1 MKGFQKIL
9 HRIQKRSN
17 LSKHRLL
24 SYKTRRNAFFASL
37 LLILA
42 AIFFGIQIIDTQFVN
57 TIAKNSARTIPF
69 AIPTPA
75 DFPTTSL
82 VLGASTSSALNA
94 EAAIIMD
101 NDSKV
106 ILFAKNPSVRFS
118 MASTTKIMTAFVGL
132 SHFQMQDVLTL
143 QDDRVEGSTV
153 GFKKGEQV
161 TFEDLLYAM
170 LLPSGNDAAVAI
182 AQNYPGGQN
191 AFIEAMNKKA
201 KELSL
206 FQTHYA
212 DPSGLDDE
220 GDYTTVVDLA
230 RLGSVALQNETLSK
244 IVSTKEKAIQTV
256 SGNVYTLVSLN
267 KLLGSN
273 GVTGIKT
280 GFTDEAGGV
289 LLTSKKEGDKTFIL
303 VVMKSQDR
311 FLDTQYLLSLISGK
325 VMFAPMD
332 R

>member
-17 LSKHRLL
+17 FFEHRLL

-37 LLILA
+37 LLILG

-57 TIAKNSARTIPF
+57 TIAKNSAPAILF

-75 DFPTTSL
+75 DFPTTFS
-82 VLGASTSSALNA
+82 VLGTSMSSALNA
-94 EAAIIMD
+94 EAAIVMD

-106 ILFAKNPSVRFS
+106 FLFAKNPSVQFS
-118 MASTTKIMTAFVGL
+118 MASTTKIMTALVGL
-132 SHFQMQDVLTL
+132 SHFRMQDILTV
-143 QDDRVEGSTV
+143 QDDTIEGSTI

-170 LLPSGNDAAVAI
+170 LLPSGNDAAMAL
-182 AQNYPGGQN
+182 ADNFPGGKD
-191 AFIEAMNKKA
+191 AFVEQMNKKA

-206 FQTHYA
+206 FQTHYTNPA
-212 DPSGLDDE
+212 GLDDE
-220 GDYTTVVDLA
+220 GNYTTVVDLA
-230 RLGSVALQNETLSK
+230 RLGSVALQNVELTK
-244 IVSTKEKAIQTV
+244 VVSTKEKSIKTV
-256 SGNVYTLVSLN
+256 TGNVYTLVNLN
-267 KLLGSN
+267 KLLGNN

-289 LLTSKKEGDKTFIL
+289 LVTSKKEGNKTFIL

-311 FLDTQYLLSLISGK
+311 FADTKYLLSLISGK
-325 VMFAPMD
+325 VTFAPMHP
-332 R
+332 